1 MKQLKNKLNASFLLR
16 NMVYIML
23 IVVAIVLSLSVD
35 VFFTLKNL
43 LNILVA
49 ASPIYLLCIGM
60 SLAMM
65 TKGIDMSIGSII
77 YASASVAFFVF
88 ERGGSMVLALAGM
101 LAMGLLL
108 GWINGLLAGKI
119 PVYPMLTT
127 LATMYIYRGVGR
139 MISGGATAIMPSV
152 WGSIATLQIAGI
164 PFPIVLAIVVGLIM
178 QFVLTNT
185 RFGRFVL
192 AIGDNE
198 RTAVEKGVN
207 IFRIK
212 VWVYTLGGL
221 CCALA
226 AMILTSQIMSAPS
239 TLGTGKD
246 FEVIIAAVLGGI
258 SLAGG
263 KGNIFP
269 GALIGSIIYAGISNA
284 LVLTGASPYDYTIVY
299 AIVIFAFI
307 LVDTLSSKR
316 YSKKEKEADLAGE
329 NEK

>member
-1 MKQLKNKLNASFLLR
+1 MKQLKNKVNASFILK
-16 NMVYIML
+16 NMVYFML
-23 IVVAIVLSLSVD
+23 IIVAVVLSLTVD
-35 VFFTLKNL
+35 VFFTVKNL

-49 ASPIYLLCIGM
+49 ASPIYLLCMGM

-77 YASASVAFFVF
+77 YASASVAYFVF
-88 ERGGSMVLALAGM
+88 QRGGNMFIALLG
-101 LAMGLLL
+101 LFAMGTLL
-108 GWINGLLAGKI
+108 GFVNGLLAGKI

-127 LATMYIYRGVGR
+127 LATMYIFRGLGR
-139 MISGGATAIMPSV
+139 MISGGATAVMPDV
-152 WGSIATLQIAGI
+152 WGSIANISVLGI
-164 PFPIVLAIVVGLIM
+164 PFPIILALGMGLIM
-178 QFVLTNT
+178 QFILTNT
-185 RFGRFVL
+185 KFGRFVL

-207 IFRIK
+207 IFKIK
-212 VWVYTLGGL
+212 VAVYTIVGF
-221 CCALA
+221 CCAMA

-258 SLAGG
+258 SLVGG

-269 GALIGSIIYAGISNA
+269 GALVGSIIYAGISNA
-284 LVLTGASPYDYTIVY
+284 LVLTGADPYSYTLVY

-307 LVDTLSSKR
+307 LVDTLGAKISF
-316 YSKKEKEADLAGE
+316 KKEKALPTE
-329 NEK
+329 EKTSG

>member
-1 MKQLKNKLNASFLLR
+1 MKQLKNKVNASFILK
-16 NMVYIML
+16 NMVYFML
-23 IVVAIVLSLSVD
+23 IIVAIVLSLTVD
-35 VFFTLKNL
+35 VFFTVKNL

-49 ASPIYLLCIGM
+49 ASPIYLLCMGM
-60 SLAMM
+60 ALAMM

-88 ERGGSMVLALAGM
+88 ERGGNMVVALLGM
-101 LAMGLLL
+101 FAMGLLL
-108 GWINGLLAGKI
+108 GLINGLLAGKI
-119 PVYPMLTT
+119 HVYPMLTT
-127 LATMYIYRGVGR
+127 LATMYIFRGIGR
-139 MISGGATAIMPSV
+139 MISGGATAIMPDV
-152 WGSIATLQIAGI
+152 WGSIANLSIVGI
-164 PFPIVLAIVVGLIM
+164 PFPIVLALAAGLLL

-185 RFGRFVL
+185 KFGRFVL

-207 IFRIK
+207 IFKIK
-212 VWVYTLGGL
+212 VAVYTITGF

-258 SLAGG
+258 SLVGG

-284 LVLTGASPYDYTIVY
+284 LVLTGADPYSYTMVY
-299 AIVIFAFI
+299 AIVIFVFI
-307 LVDTLSSKR
+307 LVDTLSSKV
-316 YSKKEKEADLAGE
+316 YSKKEKESDRAA
-329 NEK
+329 